1 MPSYTLENKVMLK
14 KILLIL
20 IIVLSLMACQ
30 KPLADKDYA
39 DFEHMDHW
47 DELNDLPNGEV
58 VLFYYSPYCVI
69 SRSIED
75 EATEYFVILENSGI
89 PVILIHEGLIFEQG
103 TQPLEVIETPSL
115 LIYEDGEFVEIISGA
130 KPVTEYLKAKVK

>member
-1 MPSYTLENKVMLK
+1 MFK
-14 KILLIL
+14 KIFFVFLICFSL
-20 IIVLSLMACQ
+20 IACQ
-30 KPLADKDYA
+30 KPLPDKDYA

-47 DELNDLPNGEV
+47 DELNSLPDGEV

-69 SRSIED
+69 SKSIED
-75 EATEYFVILENSGI
+75 EATEYFVILEDLGT

-115 LIYEDGEFVEIISGA
+115 LIYEDGAFVEIISGA

>member
-1 MPSYTLENKVMLK
+1 MFK
-14 KILLIL
+14 KIFFVFLICFSL
-20 IIVLSLMACQ
+20 IACQ
-30 KPLADKDYA
+30 KPLPDKDYS

-47 DELNDLPNGEV
+47 DELNSLPDGEV

-69 SRSIED
+69 SKSIED
-75 EATEYFVILENSGI
+75 EATEYFVILEDLGT

-115 LIYEDGEFVEIISGA
+115 LIYEDGAFVEIISGA
-130 KPVTEYLKAKVK
+130 KPVTEYLKVKVK